1 MAGAAS
7 MKVRVR
13 DLGFGY
19 RGGTT
24 ETLVLSHLDLEVETG
39 SVHAIVGPN
48 GCGKSTLLRIV
59 AGLEKPTTG
68 RVEFIG
74 PQRHEKKT
82 ALVFQDPRLLPWWT
96 VERNIAIGAEFSE
109 KPDEMYKKIRDFHT
123 RRMGLGRVRAQ
134 KPDTLSLGQ
143 QTMAGLGRG
152 IAHDAEVLLLDEPF
166 AHLDAIN
173 RRKLHEEFETHWQL
187 DPRTILLVT
196 HDVDEA
202 IILADRVSVMHDGPG
217 PLVDTIE
224 VDAGRPRVGISPTH
238 PGLRAATFWVWDALE
253 RSRP

>member
-1 MAGAAS
+1 MNI
-7 MKVRVR
+7 RITN
-13 DLGFGY
+13 LGFAY
-19 RGGTT
+19 GG
-24 ETLVLSHLDLEVETG
+24 ETPTRVLSGLDLEVKSG
-39 SVHAIVGPN
+39 SVHAVIGPN

-59 AGLEKPTTG
+59 AGLEKPSTG
-68 RVEFIG
+68 SVEFVG

-96 VERNIAIGAEFSE
+96 VERNVAISAEFSE
-109 KPDEMYKKIRDFHT
+109 KPEDVYHKIRDFHT

-134 KPDTLSLGQ
+134 RPDTLSLGQ

-166 AHLDAIN
+166 THLDALN

-202 IILADRVSVMHDGPG
+202 VTLADRVSVMRGGPG
-217 PLVDTIE
+217 PLIDTIE
-224 VDAGRPRVGISPTH
+224 VDAQRPRVGISPIH
-238 PGLRAATFWVWDALE
+238 PGLRAATTWVWDALE
-253 RSRP
+253 RS

>member
-1 MAGAAS
+1 MNI
-7 MKVRVR
+7 RITN
-13 DLGFGY
+13 LGFAY
-19 RGGTT
+19 GG
-24 ETLVLSHLDLEVETG
+24 ETPTRVLSGLDLEVKSG
-39 SVHAIVGPN
+39 SVHAVIGPN

-59 AGLEKPTTG
+59 AGLEKPSTG
-68 RVEFIG
+68 SVEFVG

-96 VERNIAIGAEFSE
+96 VERNVAISAEFSE
-109 KPDEMYKKIRDFHT
+109 KPEDVYHKIRDFHT

-134 KPDTLSLGQ
+134 RPDTLSLGQ

-166 AHLDAIN
+166 THLDALN

-202 IILADRVSVMHDGPG
+202 VTLADRVSVMRGGPG
-217 PLVDTIE
+217 PLIDTIE
-224 VDAGRPRVGISPTH
+224 VDAQRPRVGISPIH
-238 PGLRAATFWVWDALE
+238 PGLRSATTWVWDALE
-253 RSRP
+253 RS

>member
-1 MAGAAS
+1 MN
-7 MKVRVR
+7 VRITN
-13 DLGFGY
+13 LGFAY
-19 RGGTT
+19 GGEVSTR
-24 ETLVLSHLDLEVETG
+24 VLAGLDLEVSSG
-39 SVHAIVGPN
+39 SVHAVVGPN

-68 RVEFIG
+68 RVEFVG

-96 VERNIAIGAEFSE
+96 VERNVAISAEFSE
-109 KPDEMYKKIRDFHT
+109 KPEEVYHKIRDFHT

-134 KPDTLSLGQ
+134 RPDTLSLGQ

-166 AHLDAIN
+166 AHLDALN
-173 RRKLHEEFETHWQL
+173 RRKLQEEFETHWQL

-202 IILADRVSVMHDGPG
+202 ITLADRVSVMRAGPG
-217 PLVDTIE
+217 PLVATIE
-224 VDAGRPRVGISPTH
+224 VDAGRPRVGISPAN
-238 PGLRAATFWVWDALE
+238 PGLRSATTWVWDALE
-253 RSRP
+253 RSGQ

>member
-1 MAGAAS
+1 MNIRIS
-7 MKVRVR
+7 N
-13 DLGFGY
+13 LGFTF
-19 RGGTT
+19 GGDTST
-24 ETLVLSHLDLEVETG
+24 RVLSGLDLEVTSG
-39 SVHAIVGPN
+39 SVHAVVGPN

-59 AGLEKPTTG
+59 GGLEKPTTG
-68 RVEFIG
+68 RVDFVG

-96 VERNIAIGAEFSE
+96 VERNIAISAEFSE
-109 KPDEMYKKIRDFHT
+109 KPEEVYQKIRDFHT

-134 KPDTLSLGQ
+134 RPDTLSLGQ

-166 AHLDAIN
+166 AHLDALN

-202 IILADRVSVMHDGPG
+202 IILSDRVSVMRAGPG
-217 PLVDTIE
+217 PLIDTIE
-224 VDAGRPRVGISPTH
+224 VDAERPRVGISPAH
-238 PGLRAATFWVWDALE
+238 PGVRSATTWVWDALE
-253 RSRP
+253 RSWR

>member
-1 MAGAAS
+1 MN
-7 MKVRVR
+7 VRITN
-13 DLGFGY
+13 LGFTY
-19 RGGTT
+19 GGEVPTR
-24 ETLVLSHLDLEVETG
+24 VLSDVDLEVTSG
-39 SVHAIVGPN
+39 SVHAVVGPN

-59 AGLEKPTTG
+59 AGLEQPTSG
-68 RVEFIG
+68 RVEFVG

-96 VERNIAIGAEFSE
+96 VERNVAISAEFSE
-109 KPDEMYKKIRDFHT
+109 KPNDVYLRIRDFHT
-123 RRMGLGRVRAQ
+123 RRMGLGAVRAQ

-166 AHLDAIN
+166 THLDAIN

-202 IILADRVSVMHDGPG
+202 ITLADRVSVMRGGPG
-217 PLVDTIE
+217 PLIDTIE
-224 VDAGRPRVGISPTH
+224 VDAPRPRVGISPAH
-238 PGLRAATFWVWDALE
+238 PGLRSATTWVWDALE
-253 RSRP
+253 RSRQ

>member
-1 MAGAAS
+1 MNI
-7 MKVRVR
+7 RINN
-13 DLGFGY
+13 LGFAY
-19 RGGTT
+19 GGEAPTR
-24 ETLVLSHLDLEVETG
+24 VLSGLDLEVKSG
-39 SVHAIVGPN
+39 SVHAVIGPN

-59 AGLEKPTTG
+59 AGLEKPSTG
-68 RVEFIG
+68 SVEFVG

-96 VERNIAIGAEFSE
+96 VERNVAISAEFSE
-109 KPDEMYKKIRDFHT
+109 KPEDVYHKIRDFHT

-134 KPDTLSLGQ
+134 RPDTLSLGQ

-166 AHLDAIN
+166 THLDALN

-202 IILADRVSVMHDGPG
+202 VTLADRVSVMRGGPG
-217 PLVDTIE
+217 PLIDTIE
-224 VDAGRPRVGISPTH
+224 VDAQRPRVGISPIH
-238 PGLRAATFWVWDALE
+238 PGLRAATTWVWDALE
-253 RSRP
+253 RS

>member
-1 MAGAAS
+1 M
-7 MKVRVR
+7 RVR
-13 DLGFGY
+13 ISNLGFAY
-19 RGGTT
+19 GGDTPT
-24 ETLVLSHLDLEVETG
+24 RVLSGLDLEVKSG
-39 SVHAIVGPN
+39 SVHAVVGPN

-59 AGLEKPTTG
+59 AGLEKPSAG
-68 RVEFIG
+68 RVDFVG

-96 VERNIAIGAEFSE
+96 VERNVAISAEFSE
-109 KPDEMYKKIRDFHT
+109 KPEEVYHKIRDFHT
-123 RRMGLGRVRAQ
+123 KRMGLGRVRAQ

-166 AHLDAIN
+166 AHLDALN
-173 RRKLHEEFETHWQL
+173 RRSLHEEFETHWQL

-202 IILADRVSVMHDGPG
+202 ITLADRVSVMRSGPG

-224 VDAGRPRVGISPTH
+224 VDAERPRVGISPAH
-238 PGLRAATFWVWDALE
+238 PGMRSATTWVWDALE
-253 RSRP
+253 RSGQ

>member
-1 MAGAAS
+1 MNI
-7 MKVRVR
+7 RITN
-13 DLGFGY
+13 LGFAYSGVTPT
-19 RGGTT
+19 R
-24 ETLVLSHLDLEVETG
+24 VLSGLDLEVKSG
-39 SVHAIVGPN
+39 SVHAVVGPN

-59 AGLEKPTTG
+59 AGLEKPSTG
-68 RVEFIG
+68 SVEFVG
-74 PQRHEKKT
+74 PQRHENKT

-96 VERNIAIGAEFSE
+96 VERNVAISAEFSE
-109 KPDEMYKKIRDFHT
+109 KPDDVYHKIRDFHT

-134 KPDTLSLGQ
+134 RPDTLSLGQ

-166 AHLDAIN
+166 THLDALN

-202 IILADRVSVMHDGPG
+202 ITLADRVSVMRGGPG
-217 PLVDTIE
+217 PLIDTIE
-224 VDAGRPRVGISPTH
+224 VDAQRPRVGISTAH
-238 PGLRAATFWVWDALE
+238 PGLRSATTWVWDALE
-253 RSRP
+253 RS

>member
-1 MAGAAS
+1 
-7 MKVRVR
+7 MKVEIRR
-13 DLGFGY
+13 LGFGY
-19 RGGTT
+19 AGSAGS
-24 ETLVLSHLDLEVETG
+24 VLSGIDLVVESG
-39 SVHAIVGPN
+39 SVHAVVGPN

-68 RVEFIG
+68 SVEFIG
-74 PQRHEKKT
+74 RQSHENRT
-82 ALVFQDPRLLPWWT
+82 ALVFQDPRLLPWWN
-96 VERNIAIGAEFSE
+96 VERNIAIGAEFSD
-109 KPDEMYKKIRDFHT
+109 KPPELYKKVRDFYT
-123 RRMGLGRVRAQ
+123 KRVGLDPVREQ
-134 KPDTLSLGQ
+134 RPDTLSLGQ

-173 RRKLHEEFETHWQL
+173 RRKLHEEFETHWQV

-202 IILADRVSVMHDGPG
+202 ITLADRVSVMRRGPG

-224 VDAGRPRVGISPTH
+224 VDAERPRVGMSPAH
-238 PGLRAATFWVWDALE
+238 PGLRAATAWVWEALE
-253 RSRP
+253 KSGE

>member
-1 MAGAAS
+1 MNI
-7 MKVRVR
+7 RITN
-13 DLGFGY
+13 LGFAY
-19 RGGTT
+19 GGEAPTR
-24 ETLVLSHLDLEVETG
+24 VLSGLDLEVKSG
-39 SVHAIVGPN
+39 SVHAVIGPN

-59 AGLEKPTTG
+59 AGLEKPSTG
-68 RVEFIG
+68 SVEFVG

-96 VERNIAIGAEFSE
+96 VERNVAISAEFSE
-109 KPDEMYKKIRDFHT
+109 KPEDVYHKIRDFHT

-134 KPDTLSLGQ
+134 RPDTLSLGQ

-166 AHLDAIN
+166 THLDALN

-202 IILADRVSVMHDGPG
+202 VTLADRVSVMRGGPG
-217 PLVDTIE
+217 PLIDTIE
-224 VDAGRPRVGISPTH
+224 VDAQRPRVGISPIH
-238 PGLRAATFWVWDALE
+238 PGLRSATTWVWDALE
-253 RSRP
+253 RS

>member
-1 MAGAAS
+1 MN
-7 MKVRVR
+7 VRITN
-13 DLGFGY
+13 LGFTY
-19 RGGTT
+19 GGAVHTR
-24 ETLVLSHLDLEVETG
+24 VLSDVDLEVRSG
-39 SVHAIVGPN
+39 SVHAVVGPN

-59 AGLEKPTTG
+59 AGLEKPTAG
-68 RVEFIG
+68 RVEFVG

-96 VERNIAIGAEFSE
+96 VERNVAISAEFSE
-109 KPDEMYKKIRDFHT
+109 KPNDVYLKIRDFHT

-202 IILADRVSVMHDGPG
+202 ITLADRVSVMRGGPG
-217 PLVDTIE
+217 PLIDTIE

-238 PGLRAATFWVWDALE
+238 PGLRSATTWVWDALE
-253 RSRP
+253 RSRQ